1 MHQLVDV
8 VTPNILPI
16 DITAGIHVTD
26 LTDDMELGR
35 AARAGRAEPAS
46 VQVVDMT
53 RAEFAESVRAALPR
67 FRFSPGEAGGRKV
80 RTRVQ
85 IPFDFTLR

>member
-1 MHQLVDV
+1 
-8 VTPNILPI
+8 
-16 DITAGIHVTD
+16 
-26 LTDDMELGR
+26 
-35 AARAGRAEPAS
+35 
-46 VQVVDMT
+46 MT